1 MLGKSIIFLTAAL
14 LATLAATGYAQTMY
28 VSEECEVTVRTG
40 ASLDHRIVS
49 MLKPGA
55 VIEVLEA
62 GDEWTQVR
70 TSSGKEGWMLT
81 RYLTS
86 REPYA
91 MTLER
96 TEKKVTQ
103 LTAQQEEILEKNATL
118 EADNQRLETTLS
130 NTRTSLERVSKEHE
144 TLKKASAEFLQLK
157 AQHEKM
163 TRELTEVK
171 SKAARFEE
179 ESQHLL
185 RNQSIK
191 WFMAGGGILTLG
203 FLIGFI
209 SKRQRRRSSLL

>member
-1 MLGKSIIFLTAAL
+1 MRGKSIIFLTAAL
-14 LATLAATGYAQTMY
+14 LAALATAGYAQTMY
-28 VSEECEVTVRTG
+28 VSEQCEISVRTG
-40 ASLDHRIVS
+40 ASLDHRIVA

-55 VIEVLEA
+55 VIEVIEA
-62 GDEWTQVR
+62 GDDWSQVR

-86 REPYA
+86 REPSA
-91 MTLER
+91 IILQR
-96 TEKKVTQ
+96 TQKKVEQ

-118 EADNQRLETTLS
+118 EAENQRLETTLTS
-130 NTRTSLERVSKEHE
+130 TRASLDRVSKEHE
-144 TLKKASAEFLQLK
+144 TLKKDSAEFLQLK

-163 TRELTEVK
+163 TSELTEFK

-179 ESQHLL
+179 ESQRLL

-191 WFMAGGGILTLG
+191 WFLAGGGILTLG